1 MQSLLQNA
9 LVQIS
14 FVLENNLKL
23 INDLL
28 KDRDVFK
35 TLIYDG
41 AFFQK
46 YQNYFSY
53 FHKKSPSQM
62 FCRVLNTQ
70 VQS

>member
-14 FVLENNLKL
+14 LILENNLKL
-23 INDLL
+23 LN
-28 KDRDVFK
+28 DRDVFK

-53 FHKKSPSQM
+53 FRKKAP
-62 FCRVLNTQ
+62 FADVL
-70 VQS
+70 